1 MKTRVLYRTVG
12 KLHRLSKQGIPF
24 DITFASYNETDGTS
38 NGIVTK
44 KKVMLRTGLSNRK
57 YKKGRVLIG
66 YKEYKTDNNGW
77 LYLPLLL
84 KIKNKQIYKEDK
96 IKKKKNKNK

>member
-66 YKEYKTDNNGW
+66 YKEYKTGNNGW
-77 LYLPLLL
+77 FYLPLLL
-84 KIKNKQIYKEDK
+84 KVNNKPIYKDD
-96 IKKKKNKNK
+96 